1 MTRRRLFLAAGFAGL
16 GVVGG
21 MGCSN
26 PAASMY
32 FLFRGDEKVPA
43 EHPLAPKGEKK
54 EVTVAIL
61 TSTSGSL
68 PMDFAAVDRELGL
81 LVGKAMA
88 ETTKDDK
95 HPVRVVDSAK
105 VDKAKNAPGRDWRSV
120 PAGDIGKQVGADYI
134 LDLTVT
140 GMGIFAPEYGKEYY
154 SGKASV
160 QVAVF
165 DCAAKESGPYRQYT
179 HTSSFPTKSTE
190 SDTPAGYRQKFLG
203 RLANEI
209 AWRHVQHV
217 ADRAINRRD

>member
-1 MTRRRLFLAAGFAGL
+1 MNRRRIVLAAGVAGL
-16 GVVGG
+16 GVVTG
-21 MGCSN
+21 MGCAN

-43 EHPLAPKGEKK
+43 EHPLPAKGEKK

-68 PMDFAAVDRELGL
+68 PMDFAGVDRELGG
-81 LVGKAMA
+81 LVGKALI

-95 HPVRVVDSAK
+95 APVKVVDPAK
-105 VDKAKNAPGRDWRSV
+105 VDKAKGAPGRDWRAV
-120 PAGDIGKQVGADYI
+120 PAGEIGKQVGADYV

-140 GMGIFAPEYGKEYY
+140 GMGIYSPEFGKEYY
-154 SGKASV
+154 SGKADI

-165 DCAAKESGPYRQYT
+165 DCAAKEGGAYRQYT
-179 HTSSFPTKSTE
+179 HTSKYPTKSTE
-190 SDTPAGYRQKFLG
+190 AVTPAGYRQAFLQ

-209 AWRHVQHV
+209 AWKHVPHV
-217 ADRAINRRD
+217 ADRAISRRD